1 MADPDRFAKTWDALR
16 LVGVEDN
23 ERDAIADLL
32 EVTLLL
38 GDVDVE
44 ATSTE
49 QGEGST
55 LLQDNASTKASQ
67 ALGVNTEALG
77 KALTERTVKARN
89 ETFKVPL
96 TQQQARD
103 ARDAL
108 AKEIY
113 VRTFDYIVS
122 KINTATSSET
132 STGRCGRRVV
142 GYLRL
147 RVVRCESV

>member
-1 MADPDRFAKTWDALR
+1 MWRITNGTPSLIYLR
-16 LVGVEDN
+16 SHY
-23 ERDAIADLL
+23 
-32 EVTLLL
+32 L
-38 GDVDVE
+38 GDVDAE

-49 QGEGST
+49 QGEGSK
-55 LLQDNASTKASQ
+55 LLEDAASTKASQ
-67 ALGVNTEALG
+67 ALGVNTEAPG

-122 KINTATSSET
+122 KINTATSS
-132 STGRCGRRVV
+132 GDVDRAMRVAV
-142 GYLRL
+142 
-147 RVVRCESV
+147 C